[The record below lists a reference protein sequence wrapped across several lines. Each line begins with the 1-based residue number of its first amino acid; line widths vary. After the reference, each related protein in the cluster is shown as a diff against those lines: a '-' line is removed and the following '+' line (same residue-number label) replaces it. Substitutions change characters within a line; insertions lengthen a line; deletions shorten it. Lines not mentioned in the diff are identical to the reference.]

1 MAKTKVLMVCLGNIC
16 RSPLAEGILKHK
28 VNTDLVE
35 VDSAGTSAE
44 HAGELPDPRSIE
56 VAKQNGLDITDQRSR
71 QFKKSD
77 FSNFDF
83 IYVMDQQ
90 NYDNV
95 IALSSSNEA
104 AKKVS
109 LILNSL
115 TPNSDAEVP
124 DPYYGGKNGFR
135 NVYKMLDEA
144 CEQIAKELKNN
155 ADA

>member
-95 IALSSSNEA
+95 IALSPSNES